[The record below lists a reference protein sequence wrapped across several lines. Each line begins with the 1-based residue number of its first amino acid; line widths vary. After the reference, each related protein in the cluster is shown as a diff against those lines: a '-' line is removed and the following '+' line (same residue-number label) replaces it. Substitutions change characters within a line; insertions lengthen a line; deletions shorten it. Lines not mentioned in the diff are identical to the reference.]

1 MDMQVKHFDAATP
14 VETAIGEAIRTIL
27 AILPENTEMLFYRDE
42 DTAATLE
49 LTHPDGRV
57 EIAIAT
63 PTTGD
68 FIIEPAEPAGATIT
82 TWRQVDIEAPELLT
96 DVLLWQVLPNF
107 SVEEG
112 NTLMRIGFRH
122 PDGRYIDSYAST
134 LTGDDEVLQG
144 ITHWAPF
151 PNGPLMATE
160 AP

>member
-1 MDMQVKHFDAATP
+1 MDMQVKHFDEITP
-14 VETAIGEAIRTIL
+14 AESAIGKAIRTIL

-63 PTTGD
+63 PTIGN
-68 FIIEPAEPAGATIT
+68 FIIEPAVPAGATIT
-82 TWRQVDIEAPELLT
+82 TWRQVDIEAPEPLT
-96 DVLLWQVLPNF
+96 DVLLWQLLLDF
-107 SVEEG
+107 SAEEG
-112 NTLMRIGFRH
+112 NTLMRIGYRH
-122 PDGRYIDSYAST
+122 PDGRYIDSYSST
-134 LTGDDEVLQG
+134 ITGDDEVLQG

-151 PNGPLMATE
+151 PAGPLLVPE